1 MPPGTY
7 INLVS
12 VPGFRCPSSGDD
24 PITPWNLASDNYGAS
39 CGPTPEAWDGNPSC
53 PCDGR
58 QFYLPYLNHQSLA
71 KNYYN
76 GNPAG
81 PFTRNPINWNAD
93 GKNAIYTCTMGKVLD
108 GLTNTIFFA
117 ERLVKCS
124 DHAHNGWYIANNGEG
139 MLTTLIPINYDSC
152 HPVGF
157 VPDPAKGQT
166 QCNRQCTWNTEF
178 GFRSKHPSGAQF
190 VMG

>member
-1 MPPGTY
+1 MEQQPLFDQIDFRFGTDWQTIPQNSAVPPGTY
-7 INLVS
+7 INLIS

-58 QFYLPYLNHQSLA
+58 IFYLPYLNHQSLA

-117 ERLVKCS
+117 RAIGQMLGPCPQWMVYRQQWRR
-124 DHAHNGWYIANNGEG
+124 HAHNI
-139 MLTTLIPINYDSC
+139 DS
-152 HPVGF
+152 
-157 VPDPAKGQT
+157 DQL
-166 QCNRQCTWNTEF
+166 
-178 GFRSKHPSGAQF
+178 
-190 VMG
+190 